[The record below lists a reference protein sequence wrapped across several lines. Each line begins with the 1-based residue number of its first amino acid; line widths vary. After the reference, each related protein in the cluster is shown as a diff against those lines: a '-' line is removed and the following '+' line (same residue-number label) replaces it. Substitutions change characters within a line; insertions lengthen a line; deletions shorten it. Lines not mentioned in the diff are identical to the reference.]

1 MAVIGDIFDDS
12 KSGAT
17 KGAIDKGITVTKVLG
32 RREFRKTLVTGG
44 HIRGNENKFL
54 LGLRA
59 LSNFKGSISERFE
72 MSHLK
77 RFNPC
82 QGRCKGRDILNEL
95 MEISILAFGID
106 ENTFLIIQYPSPDEA
121 FLS

>member
-12 KSGAT
+12 KSGAA

-32 RREFRKTLVTGG
+32 RREFRKTLVTGSY
-44 HIRGNENKFL
+44 IRRDENKFL

-59 LSNFKGSISERFE
+59 LSDFEGSISERFE
-72 MSHLK
+72 MSYLE

-82 QGRCKGRDILNEL
+82 QGGCKGRDVLNKL
-95 MEISILAFGID
+95 MEISIFAFGID
-106 ENTFLIIQYPSPDEA
+106 DNTFLIIQYPSTDEA